1 MLLNAVHKLPVEA
14 SSMLGKTVSH
24 DQVIQTLRQLAKEDS
39 MKHLAQKSS
48 PKPDPALEKLQIL
61 VGHWTAEG
69 EYKAGPL
76 GPGGKF
82 TGEYIGQMILGG
94 FFFQG
99 QETQKGTLGEK
110 QILDIEWYDPLS
122 KNFASSVYQS
132 DGSALLGLVA
142 TVSGNTV
149 TWAGKFVFA
158 GKQYL
163 IKTPMVVE
171 PGLMSATA
179 GAKISV
185 DGNTWIPFM
194 EAKYTK
200 VKLARKK

>member
-1 MLLNAVHKLPVEA
+1 MV
-14 SSMLGKTVSH
+14 
-24 DQVIQTLRQLAKEDS
+24 
-39 MKHLAQKSS
+39 
-48 PKPDPALEKLQIL
+48 
-61 VGHWTAEG
+61 
-69 EYKAGPL
+69 
-76 GPGGKF
+76 
-82 TGEYIGQMILGG
+82 LGG
-94 FFFQG
+94 IFFQG
-99 QETQKGTLGEK
+99 QETQKGTMGEK
-110 QILDIEWYDPLS
+110 QIPDIEWYDPLN
-122 KNFASSVYQS
+122 KTFASSVYQS

-179 GAKISV
+179 EAKISV
-185 DGNTWIPFM
+185 DGNAWIPFM